1 MIYTKWP
8 MHGQDERKCYG
19 SSANMLRKKKRENKI
34 RNKDQSFACKHQM
47 KNPVWK
53 KILFE
58 MHETS
63 ATEYFVSYNY
73 LIRA

>member
-1 MIYTKWP
+1 MVKMKGSAMAALQT
-8 MHGQDERKCYG
+8 CYG
-19 SSANMLRKKKRENKI
+19 KKRENKI